1 MDWVAILKP
10 VSKRG
15 VTLYVY
21 ANNHYVDFAPE
32 TVRLFNEMWVEG
44 KLDALGIGMA
54 RASTALGPRFGLDAL
69 ARPGKVGQE
78 RISPVARSALP
89 SNYPQRNL

>member
-1 MDWVAILKP
+1 M
-10 VSKRG
+10 SKRG

-21 ANNHYVDFAPE
+21 ANNHYLDFAPE

-54 RASTALGPRFGLDAL
+54 
-69 ARPGKVGQE
+69 
-78 RISPVARSALP
+78 
-89 SNYPQRNL
+89 